1 MNYVQIVERCCQD
14 LRRYLEEML
23 KTARGGVVTV
33 KSNRVLQAA
42 LPLCIR
48 RRYSWCFSRVL
59 RQWRW
64 NRGVYV
70 VPRRDAET
78 LLANLDELCAS
89 IKSAKRRAE
98 ATRRNVAVASADG
111 RMVLVSFHLPSALAQ
126 ALDSYVQRSNTTRA
140 TVVREAIAH
149 LIEKYRNIEVD
160 IQQRPAAPVTPP
172 VALEDEL
179 VSIAFHETRYVVE
192 LLDRYA
198 AALKV
203 SRADVVR
210 AAIQQMLD
218 RVRVEAVAAP

>member
-14 LRRYLEEML
+14 LRRYLEETL

-33 KSNRVLQAA
+33 KSSKV
-42 LPLCIR
+42 LPLGLR
-48 RRYSWCFSRVL
+48 RRYSWCLSRVL

-89 IKSAKRRAE
+89 IKSAKRRVE
-98 ATRRNVAVASADG
+98 AARRSVAVASADG
-111 RMVLVSFHLPSALAQ
+111 RMALITFHLPSALAQ
-126 ALDSYVQRSNTTRA
+126 ALDRYAQRSNATRA
-140 TVVREAIAH
+140 AVVREAIAR
-149 LIEKYRNIEVD
+149 LIERYRNVEVD
-160 IQQRPAAPVTPP
+160 IQQRPAAPASPH

-179 VSIAFHETRYVVE
+179 VSIAFHETPYVIQ
-192 LLDRYA
+192 LLDTYA
-198 AALKV
+198 AALQV

-218 RVRVEAVAAP
+218 RIRAEAVAAP